1 MERTYKL
8 DQFLTVQNMI
18 KLLED
23 NGLKVN
29 NDIPPELYETLE
41 YYKQHLL
48 ICPNTPYIL
57 DNGQEYRLKI
67 DVGLKNE
74 YYTMGWNLKKLHYV
88 IKRENFRKTIITPD
102 LLKKC
107 IKNINKVVSVEESG
121 LNEISEPILLSYPP
135 IKSKFLVVKGENII
149 LDHIRESKPVEVYYI
164 PIHLHLQAVTNQIFR
179 SLFNIHFNYS
189 LLCSYLAN
197 QINMEEVERRIL
209 PVI

>member
-1 MERTYKL
+1 MERTYNL
-8 DQFLTVQNMI
+8 DQFLTVENMI
-18 KLLED
+18 RLVED

-29 NDIPPELYETLE
+29 NDIPPELFETLE
-41 YYKQHLL
+41 YYRNHL
-48 ICPNTPYIL
+48 ITCPNTPYIL

-74 YYTMGWNLKKLHYV
+74 YYIMGWNLKKLQYV
-88 IKRENFRKTIITPD
+88 IKRENFKKTIITPD
-102 LLKKC
+102 LLKKS
-107 IKNINKVVSVEESG
+107 IRNFSKEVPVGKSD
-121 LNEISEPILLSYPP
+121 LNESSEPILLSYPP
-135 IKSKFLVVKGENII
+135 IKSKFLVVKGENI
-149 LDHIRESKPVEVYYI
+149 LLNHIRESKPVEVYYI
-164 PIHLHLQAVTNQIFR
+164 PIHLHLQATTNPIFR